1 MLNYTKI
8 RPLLNRVL
16 VKRLEAKTKTAGGIL
31 LPSEKNTNT
40 RIGVVI
46 DAGTGK
52 HNDRGVFVKNS
63 LEVGQYVLLPE
74 YGSVKVPKQ
83 KGVETELYIYNVN
96 DILGVV
102 EGDFVKH

>member
-40 RIGVVI
+40 RIGVII

-52 HNDRGVFVKNS
+52 YNERGQFIKNS
-63 LEVGQYVLLPE
+63 VEVGQYVLLPE
-74 YGSVKVPKQ
+74 YGAVKVPKQ

-102 EGDFVKH
+102 DGDFVKH